1 MNYAFYN
8 IDLLLSFDTWSRS
21 NLLFQQQQQK
31 KKTMQKKVTKDRE
44 MENPIY

>member
-31 KKTMQKKVTKDRE
+31 KNNAKKSNER
-44 MENPIY
+44 